1 MKLKPTVYESAAIIL
16 QPFLAA
22 AQRPEDTLNY
32 QELLG
37 FLFGVACS
45 PEMIQPVDWLPEVF
59 NGQDAA
65 YADLAEAGQVMQ
77 AMMTLYNQINQEI
90 LRGYPLL
97 PADCQP
103 AADAMANLEA
113 GAPLSLW
120 SRGFLVAHEW
130 LTDVWEAN
138 TPEDLDEELGACV
151 LALSFFVSP
160 EMAEGYWREF
170 EPEGMSLEEMAR
182 QILEEIPAAM
192 VVYSD
197 IGRNLFEEPPGTRL
211 IHPTPVSVN

>member
-1 MKLKPTVYESAAIIL
+1 MKPKPTVYESAAAVL
-16 QPFLAA
+16 QPFLAD

-37 FLFGVACS
+37 FLFAVACS
-45 PEMIQPVDWLPEVF
+45 PEMIQPSDWLPEVF
-59 NGQDAA
+59 NDQDAA
-65 YADLAEAGQVMQ
+65 YADLAEAERVMQ
-77 AMMTLYNQINQEI
+77 AMMTLYNQINQEVG
-90 LRGYPLL
+90 RGYPLL
-97 PADCQP
+97 PASCQP
-103 AADAMANLEA
+103 VADPMANLDEQ
-113 GAPLSLW
+113 APLSQW

-130 LTDVWEAN
+130 LTEVWEAN

-170 EPEGMSLEEMAR
+170 DPRGMSLEDMAA

-197 IGRNLFEEPPGTRL
+197 IGRNLFEEAPDARL
-211 IHPTPVSVN
+211 IHPAPVSVN

>member
-1 MKLKPTVYESAAIIL
+1 MKPKPTVYESAAIVL

-22 AQRPEDTLNY
+22 AQRPEDTLNC

-37 FLFGVACS
+37 FLFAVACS
-45 PEMIQPVDWLPEVF
+45 PEMVQPADWLPEVF
-59 NGQDAA
+59 NGQEAG
-65 YADLAEAGQVMQ
+65 YADLAEAGHVMQ
-77 AMMTLYNQINQEI
+77 AMMTLYNQVNQEI
-90 LRGYPLL
+90 VRGYPVL
-97 PADCQP
+97 PAACQP
-103 AADAMANLEA
+103 LADVMANLDA
-113 GAPLSLW
+113 QAPLSQW

-151 LALSFFVSP
+151 LALSFFVGP

-170 EPEGMSLEEMAR
+170 EPEGMSLEEMAA
-182 QILEEIPAAM
+182 QILEEIPVAM

-197 IGRNLFEEPPGTRL
+197 IGRNLFEEAPGTRL
-211 IHPTPVSVN
+211 IHPAPVSVN